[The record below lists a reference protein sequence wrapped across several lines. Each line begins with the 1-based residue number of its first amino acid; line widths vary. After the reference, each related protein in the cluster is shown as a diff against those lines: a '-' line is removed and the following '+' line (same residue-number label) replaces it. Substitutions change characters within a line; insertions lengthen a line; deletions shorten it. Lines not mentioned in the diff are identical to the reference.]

1 MCWLLLLDV
10 VGLVLAVVWLL
21 LLLGVVFGWCFLL
34 WCVDLWVL
42 IYLMVWYCLVLL
54 CLFAGVGGVALLV
67 RFLVC

>member
-1 MCWLLLLDV
+1 MCWLLVLDV

-42 IYLMVWYCLVLL
+42 ICLMVWYCLVLL
-54 CLFAGVGGVALLV
+54 CLFASVGGVALLV
-67 RFLVC
+67 RFLVG